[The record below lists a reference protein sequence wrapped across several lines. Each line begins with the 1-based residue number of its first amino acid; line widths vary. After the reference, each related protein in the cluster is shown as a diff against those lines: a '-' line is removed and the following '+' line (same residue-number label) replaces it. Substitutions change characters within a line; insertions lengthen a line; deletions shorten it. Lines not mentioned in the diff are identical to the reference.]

1 MEIPFGA
8 FSEIAEQVGKVA
20 LRKEISKQKKEHPS
34 AGMSTIT
41 QISIDHVKAGKDG
54 GFYGHSI
61 SGKTDCFYKGVSN
74 TTGKKRI

>member
-8 FSEIAEQVGKVA
+8 FTEMAEQVGKVA
-20 LRKEISKQKKEHPS
+20 LRKEINKQRKEHPS

-41 QISIDHVKAGKDG
+41 QISIDHVKGKDG

-61 SGKTDCFYKGVSN
+61 SGKTDCFYSNVGN

>member
-8 FSEIAEQVGKVA
+8 FTEIAEQVGKVA
-20 LRKEISKQKKEHPS
+20 LRKEMKKQSKEHPS

-41 QISIDHVKAGKDG
+41 QISIDHVKAGKEG

-61 SGKTDCFYKGVSN
+61 SGKTDCFYKNVGN